1 MAVTDIGARA
11 PKIALPDQEGEGV
24 DLATLRGR
32 RVLLSFHPL
41 AWTRVCA
48 LQMQALEANAAAF
61 KSANTVALG
70 ISVDP
75 VPCKKA
81 WAESLG
87 ITKTKL
93 LSDFWPHG
101 AAASALGLFREK
113 EGFSQRAAVI
123 VDEKGVVRFAKV
135 YPMREVPNIDEQIEF
150 LQDLVLQDLSCRT
163 CPEEHVE
170 GG

>member
-61 KSANTVALG
+61 KSTNTVALG

-135 YPMREVPNIDEQIEF
+135 YPMREVPNIDEQIE
-150 LQDLVLQDLSCRT
+150 VLT
-163 CPEEHVE
+163 NM
-170 GG
+170 

>member
-1 MAVTDIGARA
+1 MQKSEKSRESIATGRQA
-11 PKIALPDQEGEGV
+11 PEIVLPDQEGEVV

-61 KSANTVALG
+61 ESMNTVALG
-70 ISVDP
+70 VSVDP

-87 ITKTKL
+87 ITKTRL

-101 AAASALGLFREK
+101 AAASALGLFRDK

-123 VDEKGVVRFAKV
+123 LDENGVVRFAKV
-135 YPMREVPNIDEQIEF
+135 YPIREVPNINEQIEF
-150 LQDLVLQDLSCRT
+150 LQDLVLQDLS
-163 CPEEHVE
+163 
-170 GG
+170 

>member
-1 MAVTDIGARA
+1 MPLQKKERSREGIVRIALGSQA
-11 PKIALPDQEGEGV
+11 PEIALPNQEGEGV

-48 LQMQALEANAAAF
+48 LQMKALEANAAAF
-61 KSANTVALG
+61 ESANTVALG

-87 ITKTKL
+87 ITQTKL

-101 AAASALGLFREK
+101 AAASALGLFLEK

-123 VDEKGVVRFAKV
+123 LDEKGVVRFAKV

-150 LQDLVLQDLSCRT
+150 LRNM
-163 CPEEHVE
+163 
-170 GG
+170 